1 MKLSI
6 VFLACITMVSAQPSP
21 APAAPPDQTTPAPP
35 MTAKIDPNAAA
46 VDDKKPKTE
55 TLRFTVNWPSG
66 LSLGEGVMTSSFD
79 GTIWNLS
86 FSVEAALPGF
96 GVIES
101 AESKA
106 TAEFCSIELKKK
118 LQRGSRKSEEETTFD
133 PSTRIATRQTVNGG
147 KSEMNIG
154 SCVRDA
160 LTFVR
165 FLRRELSAGRLPP
178 AQPVYYGAPYQTQV
192 QYTGTQ
198 SIRTADEMVEADKL
212 TATIKGPSAKV
223 TVDLFFARDEARTPV
238 FVQIPLAMGS
248 FTVEFSR

>member
-1 MKLSI
+1 
-6 VFLACITMVSAQPSP
+6 
-21 APAAPPDQTTPAPP
+21 
-35 MTAKIDPNAAA
+35 MTAKIDPNAAGP
-46 VDDKKPKTE
+46 DGQKPKTE
-55 TLRFTVNWPSG
+55 TLHFTVNWPSG
-66 LSLGEGVMTSSFD
+66 LSLGEGEMTSSFD
-79 GTIWNLS
+79 GNLWNLT

-106 TAEFCSIELKKK
+106 TADFCSVELKKK
-118 LQRGSRKSEEETTFD
+118 LQRGARKSEEETTFN
-133 PSTRIATRQTVNGG
+133 PSTRIATRHTINGG

-160 LTFVR
+160 LTFVH
-165 FLRRELSAGRLPP
+165 FLRRELSSGRLPP

-192 QYTGTQ
+192 QYAGTQ
-198 SIRTADEMVEADKL
+198 NVRTASELVETDKL
-212 TATIKGPSAKV
+212 TATIKGPAAKL
-223 TVDLFFARDEARTPV
+223 TVDLFFARDEARTPL